1 MATTHIPPLYDE
13 FLDFLIDKA
22 TPEEI
27 LAFQASPEAQEQA
40 QLFLERNSAGTLT
53 LDEQQTLSQMVEYE
67 RFMALL
73 KAKALRS
80 LSHP

>member
-1 MATTHIPPLYDE
+1 MATTRIPPLYDE

-22 TPEEI
+22 SPEEI
-27 LAFQASPEAQEQA
+27 LAFQASPEAREQA

-53 LDEQQTLSQMVEYE
+53 LEEQQTLTQMVEFE
-67 RFMALL
+67 RFMGLL

-80 LSHP
+80 LSNQ